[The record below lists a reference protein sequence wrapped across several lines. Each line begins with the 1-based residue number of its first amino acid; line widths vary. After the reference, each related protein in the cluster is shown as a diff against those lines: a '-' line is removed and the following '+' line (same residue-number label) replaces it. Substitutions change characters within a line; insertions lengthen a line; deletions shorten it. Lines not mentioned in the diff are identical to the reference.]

1 MDLNNILRSDY
12 YANKS
17 KFGCVLEFEELA
29 LRTFDTSTQFDV
41 PDKCRR
47 SKAAHISLSLKIHK

>member
-1 MDLNNILRSDY
+1 MDLNNILSSDY

-47 SKAAHISLSLKIHK
+47 SKAALR